1 MSTAN
6 LKSTNEEIDN
16 AISMIAEVH
25 MLCII
30 NHLSEKEMRF
40 NEIQRSIKGLN
51 PATLSDRLK
60 RLEKDGLVVRKEETL
75 DKVSVVYELTE
86 KGHALLPVINEI
98 AKFAE
103 KYSKKAN

>member
-1 MSTAN
+1 MSTT
-6 LKSTNEEIDN
+6 KFKTSEIDS
-16 AISMIAEVH
+16 AISMIAEAH

-60 RLEKDGLVVRKEETL
+60 RLEKNGLILRKEETL
-75 DKVSVVYELTE
+75 DKVSVSYELTD
-86 KGHALLPVINEI
+86 KGRGILPVINEI
-98 AKFAE
+98 SKFAQ
-103 KYSKKAN
+103 KFSNK

>member
-1 MSTAN
+1 MSTT
-6 LKSTNEEIDN
+6 KFKTSEIDN
-16 AISMIAEVH
+16 AISMIAEAH

-60 RLEKDGLVVRKEETL
+60 RLEKNGLILRKEETL
-75 DKVSVVYELTE
+75 DRVSVSYELTD
-86 KGHALLPVINEI
+86 KGRGILPVINEI
-98 AKFAE
+98 SKFAQ
-103 KYSKKAN
+103 KFSNK